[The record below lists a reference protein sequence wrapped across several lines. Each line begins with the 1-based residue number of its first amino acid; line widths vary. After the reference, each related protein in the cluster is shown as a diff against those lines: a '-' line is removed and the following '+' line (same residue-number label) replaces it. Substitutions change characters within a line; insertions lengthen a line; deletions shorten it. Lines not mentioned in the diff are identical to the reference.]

1 MIALQDGN
9 EYRYVKEE
17 IGAEIEYTPWKIA
30 LFCYF
35 KFLCVKSHKSMYDY
49 NLKRNIC
56 NQFHEGIQKFRLK
69 MDSCP

>member
-35 KFLCVKSHKSMYDY
+35 KFFVCKES
-49 NLKRNIC
+49 
-56 NQFHEGIQKFRLK
+56 
-69 MDSCP
+69 